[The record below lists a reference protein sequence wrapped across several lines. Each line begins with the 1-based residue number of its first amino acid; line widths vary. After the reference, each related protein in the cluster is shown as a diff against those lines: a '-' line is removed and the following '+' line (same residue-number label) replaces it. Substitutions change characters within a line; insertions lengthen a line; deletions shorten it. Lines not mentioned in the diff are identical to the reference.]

1 MTIGR
6 KMGLG
11 YGVLLA
17 LVATLAVVVLF
28 NLADMHRQFSFVVQ
42 HDAPVIANARHLSK
56 LVVDM
61 ETGQR
66 GFVITG
72 KDEFLEPYENAV
84 ASFSGLLNE
93 EKILVGD
100 NPAQVKLLE
109 EIEASVQEWKEKAA
123 GPEIAMRRRIGEASV
138 DAYRLQEILSQGV
151 GKRLMDRF
159 MALAHEIESAFRVDD
174 ETFLADSKQGDWEV
188 AFAVEI
194 IEKCMADR
202 EDGQRGFLIT
212 GKEEFLDKYHSGE
225 GERLPEHFARLRSL
239 VSDRGRANELS
250 GKIDQL
256 EKLADEWSQRA
267 AEPEIAARRLMN
279 KHPESLRDVASLLE
293 IGTGKRI
300 LDRIREDF
308 RKFIEEEERL
318 TAKRFTSSS
327 QASSRTKN
335 TTILLAFISVIFG
348 GFIAMRITRGIT
360 NPVRSLAG
368 ALAMVAKGDLSH
380 EIEIKSKDEIGALST
395 SFNRMVKDLKRL
407 EEDRKQGEQALRLAH
422 EELENRVRERTAELT
437 QSELRQR
444 LLLESTYA
452 VPWEA
457 DATTWQ
463 FSYVGSQ
470 ATKLL
475 GYPPQQWLDI
485 DFWTSHIHTE
495 DREFALEYCV
505 RSAKTKAN
513 YDFEYRMI
521 TADGRTVWIH
531 DIVNVQSEAGE
542 PKTLRGFMIDIT
554 ERKHAQEELRR
565 NRDDMRILAR
575 RLISAHEDERRRIA
589 RELHD
594 DLSQRLASIAIDS
607 SMLESEIRP
616 VNELGADK
624 LAKLSDRI
632 RETSMDVHQVSRQ
645 LHPAILD
652 ELGLVKAMQAE
663 CDAFQRRSGITLR
676 FDGPSEYRSVA
687 KSTELALYRIM
698 QECLRNIEK
707 HSRAVSARVGLS
719 VSETEIS
726 LTVTDTGTG
735 FDPTQQREEPG
746 LGLASLKERAGL
758 LGGTVSIQSEIG
770 RGTTVTA
777 HLPVK
782 TRES

>member
-17 LVATLAVVVLF
+17 LVAMLAVVVLF
-28 NLADMHRQFSFVVQ
+28 NLANMHRQFSFVIQ

-84 ASFSGLLNE
+84 AAFSGLLNE

-100 NPAQVKLLE
+100 NPAQVRLLE

-212 GKEEFLDKYHSGE
+212 GREEFLDKYHSGE
-225 GERLPEHFARLRSL
+225 GKRLPEHFARLRSL
-239 VSDRGRANELS
+239 VSDRSRANELS

-279 KHPESLRDVASLLE
+279 KHPESLKDVASLLE
-293 IGTGKRI
+293 IGTGKRV

-318 TAKRFTSSS
+318 TAKRFASAS
-327 QASSRTKN
+327 QASRRTTN
-335 TTILLAFISVIFG
+335 TTILLAFVSVIFG
-348 GFIAMRITRGIT
+348 GFMATQITLGIT
-360 NPVRSLAG
+360 KPVRRLAS
-368 ALAMVAKGDLSH
+368 ALRKVSHGDLSQ
-380 EIEIKSKDEIGALST
+380 EIEITSKDEIGELSR
-395 SFNRMVKDLKRL
+395 SYNRMVSDLKRL
-407 EEDRKQGEQALRLAH
+407 EENRKQGEQALRLAH
-422 EELENRVRERTAELT
+422 DELESRVRERTAELT
-437 QSELRQR
+437 QSELRHR
-444 LLLESTYA
+444 VLLESTDA

-457 DATTWQ
+457 DCTTWQ
-463 FSYVGSQ
+463 FTYVGPQ

-485 DFWTSHIHTE
+485 DFWTSHIHPE
-495 DREFALEYCV
+495 DREFALDYCL
-505 RSAKTKAN
+505 RSAKSKADF
-513 YDFEYRMI
+513 DFEYRMI

-542 PKTLRGFMIDIT
+542 PKTLHGFMIDIT
-554 ERKHAQEELRR
+554 QGKHAQEELRR
-565 NRDDMRILAR
+565 NRDDLRVLAR
-575 RLISAHEDERRRIA
+575 RLISAHEDERRRLA

-594 DLSQRLASIAIDS
+594 DMSQRLASVAIDS

-616 VNELGADK
+616 VTESGADK

-632 RETSMDVHQVSRQ
+632 RGLSADVHQVSRQ
-645 LHPAILD
+645 LHPSILD

-663 CDAFQRRSGITLR
+663 CDAFQRRSGIALR
-676 FDGPSEYRSVA
+676 FEGPSEYNSVA
-687 KSTELALYRIM
+687 KSAELAMYRIM

-707 HSRAVSARVGLS
+707 HSRAVSACVTLHLN
-719 VSETEIS
+719 EAEIS
-726 LTVTDTGTG
+726 LKVADTGTG

-746 LGLASLKERAGL
+746 LGMASLKERAGL
-758 LGGTVSIQSEIG
+758 LGGTISIQSEIG

-777 HLPVK
+777 RLPAK
-782 TRES
+782 TSES